1 MSVIHSPVLKL
12 VVTQTA
18 DQPDITN
25 SLLTSDGGYFDIS
38 SLSVGQVVGSAN
50 LSAAAGEISFE
61 SILFVESV
69 ISSNQAVL
77 TSINV
82 NDNSYMGTFTI
93 SNTENGISIFASPS
107 YSDDNNITAGNSS
120 NIILNNIFVNPDS
133 DFFNIYTSV
142 DAEVGPSNSQ
152 TFTFNIDCP
161 CIDSLYVQN
170 ITLCHG
176 ETIFISK
183 QSHKKKKVLI
193 LILLHH
199 LTVVIV

>member
-1 MSVIHSPVLKL
+1 MVVILIYP
-12 VVTQTA
+12 
-18 DQPDITN
+18 
-25 SLLTSDGGYFDIS
+25 
-38 SLSVGQVVGSAN
+38 SLSVGQLVGSAN

-77 TSINV
+77 SSINV

-133 DFFNIYTSV
+133 DFLIY
-142 DAEVGPSNSQ
+142 
-152 TFTFNIDCP
+152 
-161 CIDSLYVQN
+161 
-170 ITLCHG
+170 
-176 ETIFISK
+176 
-183 QSHKKKKVLI
+183 I
-193 LILLHH
+193 LP
-199 LTVVIV
+199 

>member
-1 MSVIHSPVLKL
+1 MVVILIYP
-12 VVTQTA
+12 
-18 DQPDITN
+18 
-25 SLLTSDGGYFDIS
+25 

-120 NIILNNIFVNPDS
+120 NIILNNIFVNPDT
-133 DFFNIYTSV
+133 DYFNIYTSI
-142 DAEVGPSNSQ
+142 DAEVGSS
-152 TFTFNIDCP
+152 
-161 CIDSLYVQN
+161 
-170 ITLCHG
+170 
-176 ETIFISK
+176 
-183 QSHKKKKVLI
+183 
-193 LILLHH
+193 
-199 LTVVIV
+199 